1 MSLSLKGRSIEDAL
15 DRLEN
20 GRECREMIR
29 NQRRFISSS
38 AGRICD
44 LLEKIG
50 NNDGKKVL

>member
-20 GRECREMIR
+20 DRDCREMIR
-29 NQRRFISSS
+29 NQHRFISSS